1 MLPVCRRHG
10 GFRLAAHRESTL
22 SDARKI
28 GNSDAK
34 SQVSRSKQDNAPSGR
49 SALNISDAECVE
61 RCARNDV
68 SALGILVERYEQP
81 LRAVLLARRIRHDLI
96 DDVIQESFLRA
107 FAAAVRKSAA
117 ESFFP
122 WLVGIAV
129 RVALELGR
137 SLNVR
142 RRSPVNDGIAQH
154 AAAGSEAREA
164 GEVLL
169 FAVEGLPEPFRTTL
183 MLRYFGSFSCAQIA
197 DYMSAP
203 IGTVT
208 KRISRAMYLLRGT
221 LVPSS
226 NQHEVQP

>member
-1 MLPVCRRHG
+1 M
-10 GFRLAAHRESTL
+10 
-22 SDARKI
+22 
-28 GNSDAK
+28 
-34 SQVSRSKQDNAPSGR
+34 
-49 SALNISDAECVE
+49 NISDAECVR

-96 DDVIQESFLRA
+96 DDVIQDSFLRA
-107 FAAAVRKSAA
+107 FAAAVRKSAT

-122 WLVGIAV
+122 WLVGIAL

-137 SLNVR
+137 SLNNKGHA
-142 RRSPVNDGIAQH
+142 PANDAIAQD
-154 AAAGSEAREA
+154 AAAGSEARESEEA
-164 GEVLL
+164 LL

-221 LVPSS
+221 LIPSS